1 VSSVAQRAQR
11 RAGRRNTGQAACCP
25 SLGPFHAPPS
35 SERRARKASMMK
47 DRYQHTLPVQRPRPI
62 ESKQNGIPY
71 RFMQSTDGSPHGH
84 KQRRDET
91 RLQPDWLGWIYCL
104 AAVSKPS
111 CYGLVHLSPRRS
123 LACVARGRSEHGSNR
138 KRGKRARGDSVCCVC
153 VCTAAR
159 SRGWKMQ
166 ACSSCCMHGRL
177 IPHGLVVQ
185 VCSSLSQSVRKG
197 STGGLFLADLWT
209 WGCTAC
215 IPSSME
221 WTDIWTGLLGCD
233 NRVLDGGGQEVYAHT
248 ILSDRSPA
256 QSRPDAADF
265 TLLLVS
271 DTRRT

>member
-11 RAGRRNTGQAACCP
+11 RAGRRNTGQPACCP

-91 RLQPDWLGWIYCL
+91 RIGWAGFIAWLQSQSHPVTALCICHRGAPSRVSHAG
-104 AAVSKPS
+104 AASMDPIESVASER
-111 CYGLVHLSPRRS
+111 GGT
-123 LACVARGRSEHGSNR
+123 ACVA
-138 KRGKRARGDSVCCVC
+138 C

-197 STGGLFLADLWT
+197 STGGPFLADLWT

-271 DTRRT
+271 HTRRT